1 MRFNESCRFP
11 VSLFGELPCESDL
24 TQSERQ
30 EKRREKRPKGL
41 TEGHRGDDGRQRV
54 RSPARTPP
62 PPPPPPTGPEG
73 DANDQTR
80 PPYLLGGKR
89 PHKTKQNT
97 NKLPACGV
105 AS

>member
-62 PPPPPPTGPEG
+62 PPPPPPPR
-73 DANDQTR
+73 DQKETETIRRDR
-80 PPYLLGGKR
+80 PISSGQE
-89 PHKTKQNT
+89 TTQ
-97 NKLPACGV
+97 NKLPAAG
-105 AS
+105 